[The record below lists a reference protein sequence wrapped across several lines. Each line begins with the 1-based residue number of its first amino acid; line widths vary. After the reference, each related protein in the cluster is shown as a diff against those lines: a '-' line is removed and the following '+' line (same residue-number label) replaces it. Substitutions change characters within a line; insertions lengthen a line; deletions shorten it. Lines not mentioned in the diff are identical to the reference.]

1 MSTAT
6 SKPKLL
12 NRYHVVFLA
21 QSVMIGTGILSL
33 PQQLSSLGYSQAFMP
48 LLFGVIASITLYPM
62 IWINGKYPS
71 ANLFQI
77 NEILLGKW
85 FGKFINT
92 LLIIQLITFSAG
104 IISDYMHLIQST
116 ALQEQTITGPVL
128 CFLLMLVY
136 IVSGGIKSIARFC
149 ILTFFLTI
157 GMVYFTHWAFEKGS
171 ISHFLPLFNFF
182 SINDFYE
189 AFKKGY
195 LSILGY
201 ELIMFYYP
209 YIVDQKKAYR
219 HSLIG
224 IWISISLCFITTAIS
239 VMYYSEWQLENVEFS
254 VLNLFK
260 AGEFSFIERIDIF
273 GITLWVFLIFST
285 VAAYLWCAK
294 KGVDSLVSKKSNV
307 YLYILAAIIF
317 FIVKMPSSRDFQEK
331 LFTATYYVGYM
342 LILWPVF
349 LIIVYVIRKKKQV
362 QL

>member
-1 MSTAT
+1 MSSAT

-62 IWINGKYPS
+62 IWINGKYPN

-157 GMVYFTHWAFEKGS
+157 GMVYFTHWAFEKGN

-219 HSLIG
+219 HSLFG